1 MRPFFIYPVLPVY
14 PAQTVSLEKYA
25 SFSPL
30 KLFCLSSLQHSYW
43 SFRYLHN
50 RTTGKNQTNSTLSAD
65 EIADQPQSALRP
77 LLLSLADSGSE
88 MRYSFEVLS
97 ALLR

>member
-1 MRPFFIYPVLPVY
+1 MIEIINFIDFLVI
-14 PAQTVSLEKYA
+14 
-25 SFSPL
+25 FSSGIHV
-30 KLFCLSSLQHSYW
+30 SSLQHSYW